1 MPASNLHLLG
11 SSILLGW
18 GAAVPIGPINLE
30 MMRRNLTYG
39 ARFGVGIGLGACSAD
54 LTYVVLLCVGALA
67 LLNHAVT
74 LQIIGIIGSCIL
86 AWFGWSALRAK
97 ALTIGDTGNKP
108 ASIAKSWLEGYLLTL
123 INPFTIL
130 FWASVSAQLLTL
142 TAAHSTAILIAAT
155 GVMLGTFSWVCIY
168 NTVLHITRHKLTPR
182 AIRGLNI
189 AGGLILIGFSLYGL
203 GNAVISFFSM

>member
-1 MPASNLHLLG
+1 MLAFNWHLLG

-54 LTYVVLLCVGALA
+54 LTYVILLCLGALA
-67 LLNHAVT
+67 LLNHALV
-74 LQIIGIIGSCIL
+74 LQIIGAVGSCIL
-86 AWFGWSALRAK
+86 AWFGWGALRAK
-97 ALTIGDTGNKP
+97 ALVIGDTGKKP
-108 ASIAKSWLEGYLLTL
+108 ASMAKSWLEGYVLTL

-142 TAAHSTAILIAAT
+142 TAAHSNAIIIAAT
-155 GVMLGTFSWVCIY
+155 GVMMGTFSWVCIY
-168 NTVLHITRHKLTPR
+168 NGVLHLTRHKLTPH

-189 AGGLILIGFSLYGL
+189 AGGLILLGFSAYGL
-203 GNAVISFFSM
+203 FKAFSNM